1 MINNKNKL
9 LFCSLDNALLGM
21 YYIICILC
29 IYYYHS
35 LSIFDLLNVLNQIE
49 NYIARIRFGEF
60 NIYRARSCETLLRVS
75 IICILHGIVLVARI
89 IH

>member
-29 IYYYHS
+29 IYYYLS
-35 LSIFDLLNVLNQIE
+35 LSIFDILLDVLNQIE
-49 NYIARIRFGEF
+49 NYILLEF
-60 NIYRARSCETLLRVS
+60 
-75 IICILHGIVLVARI
+75 VLGNLIFTVHAPAKLCYGFL
-89 IH
+89 